1 MLEKWQRRLVLIN
14 VAVFVAVLVI
24 FCGAVYYF
32 GCSAFDIQLQDKL
45 RSIADSAISS
55 IDFDDY
61 GKSHNGKP
69 DLIVSVLPDEASPAL
84 QNMRIQWFDTQGR
97 LDIEKGLMPLTV
109 PFARQ
114 ESFQRQSSPRALV
127 FSKPAIANGKL
138 LGYVRV
144 GHPLAEI
151 EKQETLLLQC
161 LILGALVAVTASGI
175 GVFLLVRQSLRPVEE
190 SIEHLQQFCADA
202 AHELR
207 TPITA
212 IRTNS
217 DVALR
222 HPDGMR
228 EIDKEKFEAIAS
240 GALQIEKLTEDLL
253 MLAKAEQLVEKPH
266 IDSYIAPLELGER
279 VRVVLEKV
287 ALGIKKKNLKLQN
300 EIQEHLHVSMESD
313 DIDCILKN
321 LLDNA
326 IKYTP
331 DGGTISI
338 SAYANKASVSI
349 TVSDSGI
356 GIDKDDLPKIFDRFW
371 RADQARSYHS
381 GGNGLGL
388 SIVKAIVEKYDGTVA
403 VTSEQGKQTAF
414 KIELKGG
421 RSSSNGKDG

>member
-1 MLEKWQRRLVLIN
+1 MLEKWQKRLVLIN
-14 VAVFVAVLVI
+14 VAVFVAVLTI

-32 GCSAFDIQLQDKL
+32 GCVAFDLQLKDKL

-84 QNMRIQWFDTQGR
+84 QNMRIQWFDKQGK
-97 LDIEKGLMPLTV
+97 LDIEKGIMPLTV
-109 PFARQ
+109 SLERQ
-114 ESFQRQSSPRALV
+114 ESYQWQSVPPALV
-127 FSKPAIANGKL
+127 FTKPAIANEKL

-151 EKQETLLLQC
+151 QRQKTLLLQC
-161 LILGALVAVTASGI
+161 LILGALVAVIASGV
-175 GVFLLVRQSLRPVEE
+175 GVFLMVRQSLRPIEE
-190 SIEHLQQFCADA
+190 SIELLQQFCADA

-222 HPDGMR
+222 HAEGMR
-228 EIDKEKFEAIAS
+228 PADKEKFEAIAS

-253 MLAKAEQLVEKPH
+253 MLAKAEQLMEKPRLG
-266 IDSYIAPLELGER
+266 SYPSHLDLSER
-279 VRVVLEKV
+279 VRSALEK
-287 ALGIKKKNLKLQN
+287 AAPGAKRKSLKLQN
-300 EIQEHLHVSMESD
+300 EVPEHLLVSMESD
-313 DIDCILKN
+313 DLDCILRN

-331 DGGTISI
+331 DEGTISI
-338 SAYANKASVSI
+338 TASASNGGIRI
-349 TVSDSGI
+349 TVTDSGI
-356 GIDKDDLPKIFDRFW
+356 GIHKDDLPKVFERFW

-388 SIVKAIVEKYDGTVA
+388 PIVKAIIEKYDGTIA
-403 VTSEQGKQTAF
+403 VVSEPGKWTSF
-414 KIELKGG
+414 KIDVKGARSTSNG
-421 RSSSNGKDG
+421 RSV

>member
-1 MLEKWQRRLVLIN
+1 MLEKWQKRLALIN
-14 VAVFVAVLVI
+14 IAVFVTVLI
-24 FCGAVYYF
+24 TFCGTVYYF
-32 GCSAFDIQLQDKL
+32 GCSAFDTQLQDKL

-84 QNMRIQWFDTQGR
+84 QSMRLQWFDPQGR
-97 LDIEKGLMPLTV
+97 LDIEKGSMPLTV
-109 PFARQ
+109 SLERK
-114 ESFQRQSSPRALV
+114 ESFQWQSSPAALV
-127 FSKPAIANGKL
+127 FSKPVVANGKL

-151 EKQETLLLQC
+151 QKQKTLILQC
-161 LILGALVAVTASGI
+161 LILGALVAATASGV
-175 GVFLLVRQSLRPVEE
+175 GVFLLVRHSLRPIEE

-217 DVALR
+217 NVALR

-228 EIDKEKFEAIAS
+228 DADKEKFEAIAS

-253 MLAKAEQLVEKPH
+253 MLAKAEQLIDKPH
-266 IDSYIAPLELGER
+266 LDSHAAPIELEER
-279 VRVVLEKV
+279 VNAAIEKV
-287 ALGIKKKNLKLQN
+287 APGAQRKRLKLQS
-300 EIQEHLHVSMESD
+300 QVQRHLHVSIDSD
-313 DIDCILKN
+313 DMDCILKN

-331 DGGTISI
+331 DEGSVSI
-338 SAYANKASVSI
+338 SASASKGTVAI
-349 TVSDSGI
+349 TVTDSGI
-356 GIDKDDLPKIFDRFW
+356 GIDKEDLPKVFDRFW

-388 SIVKAIVEKYDGTVA
+388 SIVKAIVEKYDGTIGVK
-403 VTSEQGKQTAF
+403 SEQGKHTTFQ
-414 KIELKGG
+414 IELKGG
-421 RSSSNGKDG
+421 ESPSNGKDG

>member
-388 SIVKAIVEKYDGTVA
+388 SIVKAIVEKYDGTIA

>member
-14 VAVFVAVLVI
+14 IAVFVAVLGI
-24 FCGAVYYF
+24 FCGAVFYF
-32 GCSAFDIQLQDKL
+32 GCSAFDTQLQDKL

-84 QNMRIQWFDTQGR
+84 QNMRIQWFDTQGS

-109 PFARQ
+109 SFESQ
-114 ESFQRQSSPRALV
+114 ESFQRQASPSALV
-127 FSKPAIANGKL
+127 FTKPAIANGKL

-151 EKQETLLLQC
+151 EKQEFLLLQC
-161 LILGALVAVTASGI
+161 LIFGALVAVTASGI
-175 GVFLLVRQSLRPVEE
+175 GVFLLVRQSLKPVEE

-222 HPDGMR
+222 HLDGMR
-228 EIDKEKFEAIAS
+228 ETDKEKFEAIAS

-266 IDSYIAPLELGER
+266 VDSCVAPLDLGEH
-279 VRVVLEKV
+279 VRAALEKV
-287 ALGIKKKNLKLQN
+287 APGARRKNLKVQN
-300 EIQEHLHVSMESD
+300 QVQEHLHVSMESD
-313 DIDCILKN
+313 DMDCVLKN

-331 DGGTISI
+331 DEGTISI
-338 SAYANKASVSI
+338 SASASKGTVVI
-349 TVSDSGI
+349 TISDSGI
-356 GIDKDDLPKIFDRFW
+356 GIDKNDLPKIFDRFW
-371 RADQARSYHS
+371 RADPARSYHS

-388 SIVKAIVEKYDGTVA
+388 PIVKAIVEKYDGTISVS
-403 VTSEQGKQTAF
+403 SERGKQTAF

-421 RSSSNGKDG
+421 RSASNGKDG

>member
-1 MLEKWQRRLVLIN
+1 MLEKWQKRLVLIN
-14 VAVFVAVLVI
+14 IAVFVAVLVI
-24 FCGAVYYF
+24 FCTAVYYF

-61 GKSHNGKP
+61 GQSHNGKP
-69 DLIVSVLPDEASPAL
+69 DLIASVLPDEASPAL
-84 QNMRIQWFDTQGR
+84 QSMRIQWFDTQGR

-109 PFARQ
+109 PLKRQ
-114 ESFQRQSSPRALV
+114 ESFQWQSTPPALV

-144 GHPLAEI
+144 GHPLAEMQ
-151 EKQETLLLQC
+151 KQKALLLQC
-161 LILGALVAVTASGI
+161 LIFGALVAVTASGA

-228 EIDKEKFEAIAS
+228 EADKEKFEAITS

-266 IDSYIAPLELGER
+266 MDSYVAPLDLGER
-279 VRVVLEKV
+279 VQAALEKV
-287 ALGIKKKNLKLQN
+287 APGARRKNLKLQN
-300 EIQEHLHVSMESD
+300 EVQEHLHVSMESD
-313 DIDCILKN
+313 DMDCVLKN

-331 DGGTISI
+331 EEGIVSI
-338 SAYANKASVSI
+338 SASAGKGTVSI

-381 GGNGLGL
+381 SGNGLGL
-388 SIVKAIVEKYDGTVA
+388 PIVKAIVEKYDGTIA
-403 VTSEQGKQTAF
+403 VSSKPGKQTMF
-414 KIELKGG
+414 KIELKSG